1 MSHQNDESLDLAD
14 SESVS
19 EQYQEE
25 SKVAKPS
32 KPVSRAKTPVK
43 AKAKA
48 VAAAASNA
56 ASGKKKKRVVAS
68 DDDQEEEKKAAPRTR
83 SRPAAEK

>member
-19 EQYQEE
+19 EQVQEE

-32 KPVSRAKTPVK
+32 KPVSRAKTPV
-43 AKAKA
+43 KA

-83 SRPAAEK
+83 SRPATEK